1 MGWCTTS
8 NLEDFLAAAGAH
20 LRARPADNILL
31 LAAAEELRAVARDAF
46 FGWLEQGSAVRGAF
60 VQVPPKP
67 VLLGGLA
74 PEAAAVLAS
83 TLARLPRQVCGVD
96 ATAGAADAFAK
107 AWTQRTGSAARVHH
121 HTRVYRLTGPITDH
135 PGPAG
140 DARIAVRDDR
150 GLVAAWLGEFSR
162 EVGDLS
168 GTPDATA
175 DELVA
180 SSGVTLWVTADGPVA
195 MATVTGQVAG
205 VVRLSIVY
213 TPPASRHHGY
223 GSAALAAASNAA
235 LRGGA
240 ADVLM
245 ITDVSRPLTSSLR
258 ELLGCEPAGDRLVL
272 SFEAGDPSRRLQAHE
287 HLAGVGAAH
296 HREVRLHR
304 VLDP

>member
-31 LAAAEELRAVARDAF
+31 LAAADELRAAARDAF
-46 FGWLEQGSAVRGAF
+46 FGWLEQPNPEQPNTVRGAF
-60 VQVPPKP
+60 VHVPPKP

-74 PEAAAVLAS
+74 PEAAAVLAN

-96 ATAGAADAFAK
+96 AAAGAADAFAK

-121 HTRVYRLTGPITDH
+121 HTRVYRLTGPVADH

-140 DARIAVRDDR
+140 DARIAARNDRD
-150 GLVAAWLGEFSR
+150 LIAAWLGEFSR

-180 SSGVTLWVTADGPVA
+180 SSGVTLWETADGPVA

-272 SFEAGDPSRRLQAHE
+272 SFDAGRAADAGRTAGRATAVAGWSARQAH
-287 HLAGVGAAH
+287 
-296 HREVRLHR
+296 
-304 VLDP
+304 